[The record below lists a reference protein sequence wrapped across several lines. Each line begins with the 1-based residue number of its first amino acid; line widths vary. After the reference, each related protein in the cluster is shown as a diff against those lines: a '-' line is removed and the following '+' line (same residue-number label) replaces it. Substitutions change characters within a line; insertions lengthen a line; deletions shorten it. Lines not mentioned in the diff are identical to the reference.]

1 MFNKMKRFMAIL
13 LSLTMLLSAMPMN
26 ALAETF
32 SSGWVNPLDGVATYA
47 SYASAQE
54 VLIRVGDT
62 YTWEASSGNRH
73 SWESSNSWYVTVRGT
88 SGSSQATFTGVRVG
102 GPVTLTHTYY
112 DDYRQQHSQT
122 IIVYVTEDIVVHY
135 DLNGGSGAAPEELEF
150 DTTTTVTLPTDDGFE
165 RRGYTFMGWST
176 HPNGGRGEYEEPIYS
191 ANSSY
196 IVSGSTTFYAVWAQS
211 ASAEFFIRLDGSIP
225 TEPGRYDN
233 SAYTGNGSNEPGT
246 GMKGT
251 VTLNTFYAR
260 TTGNGVADRLISSPS
275 TSAIRQACNDALSDG
290 KTIRFADGSRY
301 SYCSSDTEFEQN
313 YEVLWY
319 VIKQQETLHVD
330 GVLLKADLYTVTY
343 DPNWPSEQGHSGTV
357 PAGTQ
362 YAAGETVT
370 VADSDIACEGYVF
383 VGWKSEYDGET
394 YDADDTFTMPAQD
407 VELVAQWRAS
417 DSTRYTVEHYLE
429 DANGEYTLVEDDTE
443 TRYGTTG
450 AEPEYTEND
459 YTGYT
464 YVADKTVTV
473 SRADDGTETPTT
485 TIEADGSTV
494 VKLYYDIATGSLT
507 ITKTLYGGQG
517 NETFTF
523 TVTDEDGQSQQ
534 VTVTVGEEGTGSATV
549 PSLEPDTYTVTER
562 SEDSY
567 ALLTENDQQVIVT
580 AGGTAEASFA
590 NTVNSATVTAEK
602 VWVDGD
608 GSSRPN
614 SVNVQL
620 CQNGTAYLQE
630 VTLTSENDWSYT
642 WSKLPTYDANGT
654 AYSYTVEEVGE
665 ENGSI
670 TLGGVKY
677 DVTYS
682 IADTTTTITNAI
694 SDPNDVTVSGT
705 KTWVDGG
712 KPHNNA
718 NEITLTLYRTS
729 AKLDSGE
736 EVVSDAQVSWD
747 GNTYTFSGLERYD
760 EEGYAYTYRVAE
772 TGLPTGYVQI
782 SAEANSTNGV
792 DFTNAA
798 QEVEITITKTWDDA
812 SNQDGLRPEP
822 SEFSVTL
829 TGNNKTFTVKDAA
842 EGAEEGK
849 WTVKGNVWTAT
860 ITVPAYTGDGEKITY
875 TVSESAVSGYTM
887 SGDTSVV
894 PADDTTVAVTNT
906 HTTATT
912 SVSVE
917 KVWDDYRNKD
927 GTRLSSVTVA
937 LYNGTTQVRTAALS
951 EDNGWKVEWTDLP
964 TNASGSPIDY
974 IVRELNAEGNPIE
987 PNSTIPSDVEGE
999 SYVVTYK
1006 EDVGNTWTVTNTY
1019 TTSVEVSGTKT
1030 WDGLEKGE
1038 TAPTVTVQ
1046 LQKHTSGDE
1055 DGWTNVQDAVRQVA
1069 NGDMYTFSDLPKY
1082 ELVDGTYVEVEYRV
1096 VELNPEEGVTP
1107 FGGTKDEDGNYN
1119 LTNTMDTTSVTITK
1133 VWDDQGDT
1141 SLRKDVTV
1149 TLTATSNDVTYSY
1162 SAVLTQNN
1170 SWTET
1175 ITGVRTHDANG
1186 NALTYEVSEV
1196 EVEHYTT
1203 SYSPDSITPAN
1214 ANERTVTV
1222 TNTLEKMDVVVNK
1235 TWDLNGIELAKYP
1248 TITLDLYYKGVEDAI
1263 ATVTLTTETST
1274 GSVTFANVPYHE
1286 SGYTVVETSIT
1297 GGTFPEGTLNAP
1309 EMAADLFTDTNE
1321 RTEEVGTPVAD
1332 GEGNYTATASLTNTA
1347 KTSDGKDELGAMTV
1361 TKVLDLNDTTWA
1373 TGAAY
1378 PTFAFTVK
1386 GAYGGDVELSLTPD
1400 KNDDT
1405 ISATSGQILA
1415 VVGASVTVTEKPED
1429 GWTPVGG
1436 YTQTKEIANDAA
1448 SNVTFTNT
1456 RDVVT
1461 SLTVTKVW
1469 DVPTDMTMPTPA
1481 LSVEIT
1487 RSVEGGTGETVVAGI
1502 ALSESN
1508 EWSWT
1513 AEGTFPTHDENGNAY
1528 IYSAT
1533 EEAADPAEQSVLAQ
1547 YDLTVGTAKPAEG
1560 GTKIV
1565 LTNAISDEDT
1575 ATVTVQKVVVD
1586 ESGTTPNDK
1595 TFAISYTVN
1604 SNGTQVASGTLE
1616 LANNGSQDIIVP
1628 KGAKVTVT
1636 ETPGEGWTVSYS
1648 NNDGTAFN
1656 ENGTITVTNTRKSTS
1671 VDVTKVWNDNG
1682 NAYQTRPS
1690 VADFEGMLALY
1701 STTDD
1706 WETST
1711 LVTNASPSVT
1721 PVEGSSSEWTIAYS
1735 NLPDYDL
1742 DGKKY
1747 TYAVVETVPETLQYV
1762 QIIEESDQVEVWTD
1776 EGTLDGVENGGT
1788 ITNTLTD
1795 STTFTFM
1802 KVWKDGGRSSEQR
1815 RGEVKFTLYEK
1826 DNVTGVWKESDYKVI
1841 AETTGTE
1848 TDEWTYTYR
1857 NLPKYDANGVEIT
1870 YAVVETVPEDSEY
1883 VQSFRGDTA
1892 AIGEATGVLDEGTI
1906 INTLTGTVNVTV
1918 NKVWNDGDG
1927 ALDSS
1932 LIPSD
1937 ETITIVIYQGDEEL
1951 EDQALTLSSENGW
1964 EDSAMGLPKYDA
1976 NGALYKYTVAEQGAE
1991 NGVITIDG
1999 KKYTVTISESAETAN
2014 SFTVTN
2020 TRQSDDEPT
2029 KPVKTY
2035 DEDVENKFDMVEV
2048 EEQIVYTISYTN
2060 HLNVPATVKIT
2071 DKLDAGVDFV
2081 DATGCSTPV
2090 EDVTVEHAVVDGVET
2105 VLWTIENVEA
2115 FGTGTVTLTVKVNG
2129 DALNDADLTITNT
2142 ATAQVGNE
2150 SSTSEEVDITVYNP
2164 SLDVE
2169 KEVINIDEAPF
2180 ELGDE
2185 IDYTVTVT
2193 NNGNVTLE
2201 DIAFEDDHLDE
2212 QAMTNLPEGASLVN
2226 GQIVIEELGVGNN
2239 ITFDYT
2245 YTVTSADILEGK
2257 VTNTATATADDPT
2270 DPSKPDITDTDTTE
2284 TDLDEVKAT
2293 FTVEKTSNVTDT
2305 VGVNDTITY
2314 TIVVTNTG
2322 NVPLTNVV
2330 VDDELDG
2337 VTFVQSDDYTINGDG
2352 NAVIDTLAVNAS
2364 VTLTATYTV
2373 TAADVAAGYVHNEV
2387 TANGINPDPDGKDPT
2402 GGDETYDPTD
2412 PVKEVDTTGNVA
2424 VGDTL
2429 TYTIHYF
2436 NHNDAPANVTIT
2448 DVLDPGLD
2456 FVEASPDGTYTFD
2469 EDEGTRM
2476 VTWTLENVE
2485 AHTSGTVTL
2494 TVKVNETAKTQ
2505 TEGEKEASVSNDAT
2519 VTVGDRVEIT
2529 NEVTNPLKDDD
2540 PTNPTKAVKG
2550 GTTVYGEDGTMVNVG
2565 DELTYTISW
2574 TNHLNHAATVVI
2586 TDELDPNVEYVD
2598 ATVTAPANGKVAHEN
2613 GVVTWTI
2620 NAAAY
2625 ETGTVT
2631 VTVRVKD
2638 SALDGSSSPT
2648 VENEAT
2654 VVIDNTIK
2662 QETELVKTTV
2672 ANPAI
2677 GITKS
2682 ISNGSEAPFELDDEI
2697 EYTVKVTNT
2706 GNVTLTDIELTDTL
2720 SKDLTIS
2727 TLPSGASYD
2736 PNGWIVI
2743 EELEPEAS
2751 IIFTYTYTVTSGD
2764 ILAGKVDNTAR
2775 VTADDPTKSGDET
2788 VSAEDDATADLD
2800 DVNAGIEVT
2809 KTADKTGPLVEG
2821 DVITYTITVENTGNV
2836 ALKNIDVVDA
2846 LEGVAF
2852 TQTSGTVSSESGN
2865 TVTITVDG
2873 AKVTIAELAA
2883 YDSIKLTA
2891 TYTVTAADVA
2901 AGHVRNGVT
2910 VTPDPVPDP
2919 DDEDNPQKPEDK
2931 DDIDLPTVP
2940 TKALVSGADKDGF
2953 VNVGDELTYT
2963 ISYYNYNDEA
2973 ATVVITDKLDS
2984 GVTFVSAS
2992 DEGDESNGT
3001 VTWRLN
3007 VEAHTGGTV
3016 TLVVEVNETAKLQV
3030 AGETVASVSNDA
3042 TVTIGN
3048 YTATTNEVTNPLKED
3063 DPAKPAKTVA
3073 DATDATVTNG
3083 SNVEVGDELTY
3094 TISYYNHHNAAAT
3107 VVITDVLDPGVTLVW
3122 YSGSASNDTTADGR
3136 VQLTWTIANVPALT
3150 AGSVT
3155 VTVRVN
3161 ETAKLLDEGETQ
3173 ATVENTANVKVGNDD
3188 DVNTDTVENP
3198 IKPEN
3203 PQDPTKTATEINNTT
3218 IVTTDGV
3225 EVEVG
3230 DEITYRIAY
3239 RNYTNERQTL
3249 TITDVLDEGVD
3260 LVRATSDSEN
3270 GITYEYANHTVMWTI
3285 TNVAPFTNGSVTLT
3299 VRVNETAKEVGTD
3312 EMVATVDN
3320 AASLTIGKT
3329 TTTSDTVIIPVK
3341 DDEPTDPTKEAA
3353 EINDV
3358 VIETTQGVTVEVGDA
3373 ITYEIAYTNH
3383 TADRVTVTIV
3393 DELDDGVDFFD
3404 ATGYPATEGNVTA
3417 VYDEDTHTVTWTI
3430 TGVAPF
3436 TSGSVE
3442 LTVEVNET
3450 AKEVGDDEDLAT
3462 VDNTATVTIGNNS
3475 SETTTPVEIPVKDDE
3490 PADPTK
3496 EATQINDTVI
3506 ETTDG
3511 VTVEVGDEITYV
3523 IGYTNHTADRVTVTI
3538 RDVLDGGVDYVGA
3551 TGNPTDGNVTAVYDD
3566 ETHTVTWTIKDVAPF
3581 TDGSVTLTVLV
3592 TEDAKK
3598 TEPGE
3603 ELATVDN
3610 TAYVAIGDG
3619 ETEFETKPVEIPVEP
3634 DDPEKPEKSSD
3645 IKDSGNSFG
3654 MIEVGDQIVYT
3665 IEYYN
3670 NLNVPANVTVI
3681 DHLDSGVDFVSAGNG
3696 GSYDSAT
3703 HTVTWTIQNVA
3714 PFTTG
3719 TVTLTVAVNESAID
3733 GSEPTVTNTASAE
3746 VGNQSSFDSEAVE
3759 IPVYNPDVEI
3769 VKEVADNREESEQK
3783 GYYAVGE
3790 TVEFEITVTNTGNV
3804 TLSNLVVSDDIHA
3817 SGDAEIV
3824 AGTGYQIDADGNAVI
3839 AALEPGESVVVYAQ
3853 YVVQV
3858 GDLGDE
3864 PVVNTASVTAPDPDD
3879 PDDPD
3884 EPPVEDEDEEEF
3896 TPDVTTE
3903 VTGSKIWN
3911 DLDNL
3916 YNTRPDSI
3924 TVRLYADGAEY
3935 AVQTVTAA
3943 SGWTYAFTGL
3953 PVHNADGTEI
3963 RYTVTEDAVT
3973 GYDTT
3978 LIPVGG
3984 DENASYEWEI
3994 QNDLQQYTLTVR
4006 YWYNEVGGRTA
4017 APTVTGTY
4025 YYGQSYSVVS
4035 PRIPGYTSNPS
4046 VVSGVITGDVVR
4058 DVIYTAIDYTLTI
4071 YYVYEDGTTAA
4082 PTYTEVL
4089 NVNDDYYV
4097 VSPVL
4102 EGYVA
4107 SRLVVSGTMPAN
4119 NVVYTVI
4126 YVPETETVEID
4137 RDGVSLNIG
4146 SVVMNV
4152 GDCFE

>member
-1 MFNKMKRFMAIL
+1 M
-13 LSLTMLLSAMPMN
+13 
-26 ALAETF
+26 
-32 SSGWVNPLDGVATYA
+32 
-47 SYASAQE
+47 
-54 VLIRVGDT
+54 
-62 YTWEASSGNRH
+62 
-73 SWESSNSWYVTVRGT
+73 
-88 SGSSQATFTGVRVG
+88 
-102 GPVTLTHTYY
+102 
-112 DDYRQQHSQT
+112 
-122 IIVYVTEDIVVHY
+122 
-135 DLNGGSGAAPEELEF
+135 
-150 DTTTTVTLPTDDGFE
+150 
-165 RRGYTFMGWST
+165 
-176 HPNGGRGEYEEPIYS
+176 
-191 ANSSY
+191 
-196 IVSGSTTFYAVWAQS
+196 
-211 ASAEFFIRLDGSIP
+211 
-225 TEPGRYDN
+225 
-233 SAYTGNGSNEPGT
+233 
-246 GMKGT
+246 
-251 VTLNTFYAR
+251 
-260 TTGNGVADRLISSPS
+260 
-275 TSAIRQACNDALSDG
+275 
-290 KTIRFADGSRY
+290 
-301 SYCSSDTEFEQN
+301 
-313 YEVLWY
+313 
-319 VIKQQETLHVD
+319 
-330 GVLLKADLYTVTY
+330 
-343 DPNWPSEQGHSGTV
+343 
-357 PAGTQ
+357 
-362 YAAGETVT
+362 
-370 VADSDIACEGYVF
+370 
-383 VGWKSEYDGET
+383 
-394 YDADDTFTMPAQD
+394 
-407 VELVAQWRAS
+407 
-417 DSTRYTVEHYLE
+417 
-429 DANGEYTLVEDDTE
+429 
-443 TRYGTTG
+443 
-450 AEPEYTEND
+450 
-459 YTGYT
+459 
-464 YVADKTVTV
+464 
-473 SRADDGTETPTT
+473 
-485 TIEADGSTV
+485 
-494 VKLYYDIATGSLT
+494 
-507 ITKTLYGGQG
+507 
-517 NETFTF
+517 
-523 TVTDEDGQSQQ
+523 
-534 VTVTVGEEGTGSATV
+534 
-549 PSLEPDTYTVTER
+549 
-562 SEDSY
+562 
-567 ALLTENDQQVIVT
+567 
-580 AGGTAEASFA
+580 
-590 NTVNSATVTAEK
+590 
-602 VWVDGD
+602 
-608 GSSRPN
+608 
-614 SVNVQL
+614 
-620 CQNGTAYLQE
+620 
-630 VTLTSENDWSYT
+630 
-642 WSKLPTYDANGT
+642 
-654 AYSYTVEEVGE
+654 
-665 ENGSI
+665 
-670 TLGGVKY
+670 
-677 DVTYS
+677 
-682 IADTTTTITNAI
+682 
-694 SDPNDVTVSGT
+694 
-705 KTWVDGG
+705 
-712 KPHNNA
+712 
-718 NEITLTLYRTS
+718 
-729 AKLDSGE
+729 
-736 EVVSDAQVSWD
+736 
-747 GNTYTFSGLERYD
+747 
-760 EEGYAYTYRVAE
+760 
-772 TGLPTGYVQI
+772 
-782 SAEANSTNGV
+782 
-792 DFTNAA
+792 
-798 QEVEITITKTWDDA
+798 
-812 SNQDGLRPEP
+812 
-822 SEFSVTL
+822 
-829 TGNNKTFTVKDAA
+829 
-842 EGAEEGK
+842 
-849 WTVKGNVWTAT
+849 
-860 ITVPAYTGDGEKITY
+860 
-875 TVSESAVSGYTM
+875 
-887 SGDTSVV
+887 
-894 PADDTTVAVTNT
+894 
-906 HTTATT
+906 
-912 SVSVE
+912 
-917 KVWDDYRNKD
+917 
-927 GTRLSSVTVA
+927 
-937 LYNGTTQVRTAALS
+937 
-951 EDNGWKVEWTDLP
+951 
-964 TNASGSPIDY
+964 
-974 IVRELNAEGNPIE
+974 
-987 PNSTIPSDVEGE
+987 
-999 SYVVTYK
+999 
-1006 EDVGNTWTVTNTY
+1006 
-1019 TTSVEVSGTKT
+1019 
-1030 WDGLEKGE
+1030 
-1038 TAPTVTVQ
+1038 
-1046 LQKHTSGDE
+1046 
-1055 DGWTNVQDAVRQVA
+1055 
-1069 NGDMYTFSDLPKY
+1069 
-1082 ELVDGTYVEVEYRV
+1082 
-1096 VELNPEEGVTP
+1096 
-1107 FGGTKDEDGNYN
+1107 
-1119 LTNTMDTTSVTITK
+1119 
-1133 VWDDQGDT
+1133 
-1141 SLRKDVTV
+1141 
-1149 TLTATSNDVTYSY
+1149 
-1162 SAVLTQNN
+1162 
-1170 SWTET
+1170 
-1175 ITGVRTHDANG
+1175 
-1186 NALTYEVSEV
+1186 
-1196 EVEHYTT
+1196 
-1203 SYSPDSITPAN
+1203 
-1214 ANERTVTV
+1214 
-1222 TNTLEKMDVVVNK
+1222 
-1235 TWDLNGIELAKYP
+1235 
-1248 TITLDLYYKGVEDAI
+1248 
-1263 ATVTLTTETST
+1263 
-1274 GSVTFANVPYHE
+1274 
-1286 SGYTVVETSIT
+1286 
-1297 GGTFPEGTLNAP
+1297 
-1309 EMAADLFTDTNE
+1309 
-1321 RTEEVGTPVAD
+1321 
-1332 GEGNYTATASLTNTA
+1332 
-1347 KTSDGKDELGAMTV
+1347 
-1361 TKVLDLNDTTWA
+1361 
-1373 TGAAY
+1373 
-1378 PTFAFTVK
+1378 
-1386 GAYGGDVELSLTPD
+1386 
-1400 KNDDT
+1400 
-1405 ISATSGQILA
+1405 
-1415 VVGASVTVTEKPED
+1415 
-1429 GWTPVGG
+1429 
-1436 YTQTKEIANDAA
+1436 
-1448 SNVTFTNT
+1448 
-1456 RDVVT
+1456 
-1461 SLTVTKVW
+1461 
-1469 DVPTDMTMPTPA
+1469 
-1481 LSVEIT
+1481 
-1487 RSVEGGTGETVVAGI
+1487 
-1502 ALSESN
+1502 
-1508 EWSWT
+1508 
-1513 AEGTFPTHDENGNAY
+1513 
-1528 IYSAT
+1528 
-1533 EEAADPAEQSVLAQ
+1533 
-1547 YDLTVGTAKPAEG
+1547 
-1560 GTKIV
+1560 
-1565 LTNAISDEDT
+1565 
-1575 ATVTVQKVVVD
+1575 
-1586 ESGTTPNDK
+1586 
-1595 TFAISYTVN
+1595 
-1604 SNGTQVASGTLE
+1604 
-1616 LANNGSQDIIVP
+1616 
-1628 KGAKVTVT
+1628 
-1636 ETPGEGWTVSYS
+1636 
-1648 NNDGTAFN
+1648 
-1656 ENGTITVTNTRKSTS
+1656 
-1671 VDVTKVWNDNG
+1671 
-1682 NAYQTRPS
+1682 
-1690 VADFEGMLALY
+1690 
-1701 STTDD
+1701 
-1706 WETST
+1706 
-1711 LVTNASPSVT
+1711 
-1721 PVEGSSSEWTIAYS
+1721 
-1735 NLPDYDL
+1735 
-1742 DGKKY
+1742 
-1747 TYAVVETVPETLQYV
+1747 
-1762 QIIEESDQVEVWTD
+1762 
-1776 EGTLDGVENGGT
+1776 
-1788 ITNTLTD
+1788 
-1795 STTFTFM
+1795 
-1802 KVWKDGGRSSEQR
+1802 
-1815 RGEVKFTLYEK
+1815 
-1826 DNVTGVWKESDYKVI
+1826 
-1841 AETTGTE
+1841 
-1848 TDEWTYTYR
+1848 
-1857 NLPKYDANGVEIT
+1857 
-1870 YAVVETVPEDSEY
+1870 
-1883 VQSFRGDTA
+1883 
-1892 AIGEATGVLDEGTI
+1892 
-1906 INTLTGTVNVTV
+1906 
-1918 NKVWNDGDG
+1918 
-1927 ALDSS
+1927 
-1932 LIPSD
+1932 
-1937 ETITIVIYQGDEEL
+1937 
-1951 EDQALTLSSENGW
+1951 
-1964 EDSAMGLPKYDA
+1964 
-1976 NGALYKYTVAEQGAE
+1976 
-1991 NGVITIDG
+1991 
-1999 KKYTVTISESAETAN
+1999 
-2014 SFTVTN
+2014 
-2020 TRQSDDEPT
+2020 
-2029 KPVKTY
+2029 
-2035 DEDVENKFDMVEV
+2035 
-2048 EEQIVYTISYTN
+2048 
-2060 HLNVPATVKIT
+2060 
-2071 DKLDAGVDFV
+2071 
-2081 DATGCSTPV
+2081 
-2090 EDVTVEHAVVDGVET
+2090 
-2105 VLWTIENVEA
+2105 
-2115 FGTGTVTLTVKVNG
+2115 
-2129 DALNDADLTITNT
+2129 
-2142 ATAQVGNE
+2142 
-2150 SSTSEEVDITVYNP
+2150 
-2164 SLDVE
+2164 
-2169 KEVINIDEAPF
+2169 
-2180 ELGDE
+2180 
-2185 IDYTVTVT
+2185 
-2193 NNGNVTLE
+2193 
-2201 DIAFEDDHLDE
+2201 
-2212 QAMTNLPEGASLVN
+2212 
-2226 GQIVIEELGVGNN
+2226 
-2239 ITFDYT
+2239 
-2245 YTVTSADILEGK
+2245 
-2257 VTNTATATADDPT
+2257 
-2270 DPSKPDITDTDTTE
+2270 
-2284 TDLDEVKAT
+2284 
-2293 FTVEKTSNVTDT
+2293 
-2305 VGVNDTITY
+2305 
-2314 TIVVTNTG
+2314 
-2322 NVPLTNVV
+2322 
-2330 VDDELDG
+2330 
-2337 VTFVQSDDYTINGDG
+2337 
-2352 NAVIDTLAVNAS
+2352 
-2364 VTLTATYTV
+2364 
-2373 TAADVAAGYVHNEV
+2373 
-2387 TANGINPDPDGKDPT
+2387 
-2402 GGDETYDPTD
+2402 
-2412 PVKEVDTTGNVA
+2412 
-2424 VGDTL
+2424 
-2429 TYTIHYF
+2429 
-2436 NHNDAPANVTIT
+2436 
-2448 DVLDPGLD
+2448 
-2456 FVEASPDGTYTFD
+2456 
-2469 EDEGTRM
+2469 
-2476 VTWTLENVE
+2476 
-2485 AHTSGTVTL
+2485 
-2494 TVKVNETAKTQ
+2494 
-2505 TEGEKEASVSNDAT
+2505 
-2519 VTVGDRVEIT
+2519 
-2529 NEVTNPLKDDD
+2529 
-2540 PTNPTKAVKG
+2540 
-2550 GTTVYGEDGTMVNVG
+2550 
-2565 DELTYTISW
+2565 
-2574 TNHLNHAATVVI
+2574 
-2586 TDELDPNVEYVD
+2586 
-2598 ATVTAPANGKVAHEN
+2598 
-2613 GVVTWTI
+2613 
-2620 NAAAY
+2620 
-2625 ETGTVT
+2625 T

-2662 QETELVKTTV
+2662 QTTDEEKTTV

-2697 EYTVKVTNT
+2697 EYTVTVTNT
-2706 GNVTLTDIELTDTL
+2706 GNVTLTDIELTDSL
-2720 SKDLTIS
+2720 SEDLTIE
-2727 TLPSGASYD
+2727 TLPEGATYD
-2736 PNGWIVI
+2736 QDGWIVI

-2764 ILAGKVDNTAR
+2764 ILAGEVHNTAR

-2846 LEGVAF
+2846 LKGVAF

-2865 TVTITVDG
+2865 DVTITVDG

-3001 VTWRLN
+3001 VTWTLEN
-3007 VEAHTGGTV
+3007 VEAHTSGTV

-3063 DPAKPAKTVA
+3063 DPEKPTKTVA

-3161 ETAKLLDEGETQ
+3161 DNAKLLDEGETQ

-3230 DEITYRIAY
+3230 DEITYQIAY

-3270 GITYEYANHTVMWTI
+3270 GITYEYANHTVTWTI

-3341 DDEPTDPTKEAA
+3341 DDEPTDPTKEATKIEDV
-3353 EINDV
+3353 EIT
-3358 VIETTQGVTVEVGDA
+3358 TTQGVTVEVGDA

-3450 AKEVGDDEDLAT
+3450 AKEVGDGEDLAT

-3511 VTVEVGDEITYV
+3511 VTVEVGDEITYE
-3523 IGYTNHTADRVTVTI
+3523 IAYTNHTADRVDVTI

-3551 TGNPTDGNVTAVYDD
+3551 TGDPTEGNVTAVYDE

-3645 IKDSGNSFG
+3645 IEDSGNSFG

-3703 HTVTWTIQNVA
+3703 HTVKWTIQNVA

-3719 TVTLTVAVNESAID
+3719 TVTLTVVVNESAID

-3746 VGNQSSFDSEAVE
+3746 VGNQSSFDSEEVE

-3839 AALEPGESVVVYAQ
+3839 AALEPGESVVVHAQ

-3984 DENASYEWEI
+3984 DESASYEWKI